1 MKQIFFGLFILSIFS
16 SCGDSASDI
25 APKAKL
31 KTMYIYSSSAAAEPY
46 SFTTYTYDKNWN
58 LTKELIS
65 DYPKPPTSSC
75 TYYYD
80 SKDRL
85 SNKKYNGKTG
95 LNHSNQTEAVFSVIR
110 EYKYQYIDDLQ
121 IETIY
126 RDDELNDSVVY
137 KLYDDL
143 ILEEHHYSKTLS
155 KWSIINEYDVDGNLV
170 KKTEL
175 PGNLAIEFE
184 YVNSKLIK
192 STSYNEQGDKVTEVE
207 YVYSKVGN
215 KLIRE
220 CGMEKAT
227 YINGNII
234 EYIRYHPTFPGS
246 EWWCH
251 RYEYF

>member
-1 MKQIFFGLFILSIFS
+1 MKRIIFGLSILAILSTCS
-16 SCGDSASDI
+16 DSDLDI
-25 APKAKL
+25 APNARL
-31 KTMYIYSSSAAAEPY
+31 KKMYIYSSSTASEPY

-58 LTKELIS
+58 LIKELIS
-65 DYPKPPTSSC
+65 DYPKPPTSSY
-75 TYYYD
+75 TYQYD
-80 SKDRL
+80 SQGRL
-85 SNKKYNGKTG
+85 INKKYNGKNG

-110 EYKYQYIDDLQ
+110 EYKYQYVDDLQ

-126 RDDELNDSVVY
+126 RDGELSDSVIY
-137 KLYDDL
+137 KRFNDL
-143 ILEEHHYSKTLS
+143 ILEEHHYSKTIGE
-155 KWSIINEYDVDGNLV
+155 WSIINEYDVDGNLI

-175 PGNLAIEFE
+175 PSNLVIEYE
-184 YVNSKLIK
+184 YVNSRLIK
-192 STSYNEQGDKVTEVE
+192 SASFNEQGEKVSEME
-207 YVYSKVGN
+207 YVYSVSGN

-220 CGMEKAT
+220 CGFEKAT